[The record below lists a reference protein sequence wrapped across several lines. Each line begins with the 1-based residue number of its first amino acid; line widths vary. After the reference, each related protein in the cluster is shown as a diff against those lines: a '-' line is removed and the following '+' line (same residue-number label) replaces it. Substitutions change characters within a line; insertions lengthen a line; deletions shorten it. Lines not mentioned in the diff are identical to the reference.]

1 MKMIDV
7 KELLKSGHSIDEVL
21 GMLKPEVEKIA
32 EAIEAEK
39 AAALAAEKTALAKKI
54 GGLMALYARD
64 YHANELVAQAFE
76 AEDVEESLDEIMGKY
91 KTVSGDMDKIMNFL
105 KSMGL

>member
-7 KELLKSGHSIDEVL
+7 KELLKSGHSIDEIL

-32 EAIEAEK
+32 AEVEKEKEAAK
-39 AAALAAEKTALAKKI
+39 AAEKTALAKKI

-91 KTVSGDMDKIMNFL
+91 KTVSGDMDKIMSFL